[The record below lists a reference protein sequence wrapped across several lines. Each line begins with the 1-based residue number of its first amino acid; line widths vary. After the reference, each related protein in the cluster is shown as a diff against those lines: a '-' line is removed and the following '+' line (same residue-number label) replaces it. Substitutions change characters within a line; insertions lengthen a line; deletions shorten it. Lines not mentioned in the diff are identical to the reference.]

1 MSDKIEIDVE
11 AHDNASQVFRN
22 VSANIGKF
30 SVDTNSNLVRFNNT
44 LRSYNNT
51 MRGFNNTVERGM
63 LSAAK
68 AVLNFTKD
76 SIKAYA
82 DLERQHA
89 KTMGAMAADYNYNF
103 NGSTTSDQAKK
114 FSADSEALKQQ
125 AYKYGTVGVSGTGSL
140 YSPTQ
145 ISEAQTALVKAGI
158 KPNDIINTDA
168 LKNIVKFASGNDIDI
183 DTAVDFAVQL
193 GAQFKKKPA
202 EWGKMLDQVTYAANA
217 SIIDVPDII
226 QSMKYAGNMAS
237 GFDQPLSDI
246 LAALAVMGNAG
257 LKGSQAGTG
266 IQALFARGLSP
277 TGINTASKPPTSNVK
292 NVYNQFKNK
301 VSDKN
306 GNFLG
311 LENFTDVFDES
322 ISGLSD
328 VEKAWFVRKLFGM
341 FQQKAAL
348 ALGRTG
354 DDGKSLFGDMANN
367 IENNA
372 DGTDDTMYQLAMASL
387 GGQKTA
393 LSNAWT
399 GFKQGFGETLKPVVS
414 NAATQLLA
422 WMNNSGNYSF
432 DMESLRKS
440 IYASGDLIGK
450 KYGEQAKKLADNLGD
465 FLINSLEIGQAD
477 SPILSSTAK
486 GVLDIFSGD
495 FPGAMKEFSKGISD
509 TNTNI
514 KGLPDDLQKAAK
526 GVRNL
531 AIALEALYAL
541 NIGTRIAEAVTS
553 FIRLF
558 TSAKLTFSGA
568 ARINA
573 ASASVDAETLS
584 MNISSAN
591 ATISNFVGNCTT
603 MDVTAGIVNVY
614 GGNPG
619 NLGNPTGG
627 GGPTPVPPLPGNTP
641 NTPKLPGFGG
651 DGQIIVMP
659 GNGGGGKQLQLPGEV
674 AKPEAGLPST
684 SAKDA
689 IPSTGKILD
698 EPIESSAAAGAA
710 GAGAAARSAGGT
722 LGTVARFAG
731 LAGIVGLLMSLP
743 GSQDTQAINR
753 YNAAHPQTNA
763 AHSQTNQYVVSP
775 GNLSAA
781 LQSSLNKNA
790 KYNSNGMLNFASA
803 RTGLGINS
811 AVTGGTKQINTT
823 VTNPTNV
830 SVNNKAPVINVN
842 VKVNVAKDG
851 TTTQQV
857 IKDFSGVDN
866 FVYHNTTRTTGRS
879 IFPYFS

>member
-68 AVLNFTKD
+68 AVLSFTKD

-140 YSPTQ
+140 YSTTQ
-145 ISEAQTALVKAGI
+145 ISEAQTALVKAGV

-168 LKNIVKFASGNDIDI
+168 LASIVKFASGNDVDI
-183 DTAVDFAVQL
+183 GTAADFAVQL

-237 GFDQPLSDI
+237 GFNQPLSDI
-246 LAALAVMGNAG
+246 LAALAIMGNAG
-257 LKGSQAGTG
+257 LKGTQAGTG

-277 TGINTASKPPTSNVK
+277 TGITTASKPPTSNVK
-292 NVYNQFKNK
+292 NVYTQFKDK
-301 VSDKN
+301 VSDEN

-354 DDGKSLFGDMANN
+354 DDGKALFGDMADN

-387 GGQKTA
+387 GGQTAA

-450 KYGEQAKKLADNLGD
+450 KYGEQAQKLVNNLGD
-465 FLINSLEIGQAD
+465 FLIDALEIGQAD

-486 GVLDIFSGD
+486 GILDIFSGD
-495 FPGAMKEFSKGISD
+495 FPGAMKEFSKGVSD

-531 AIALEALYAL
+531 VIALEALYTL

-558 TSAKLTFSGA
+558 SSAKLTFSGSA
-568 ARINA
+568 KVSA
-573 ASASVDAETLS
+573 ASASVNAETLT

-591 ATISNFVGNCTT
+591 ATISNFVGSCTT

-614 GGNPG
+614 GGG
-619 NLGNPTGG
+619 TGGTGTGGSNPTGPT
-627 GGPTPVPPLPGNTP
+627 GPTGSLPGNSTSTP
-641 NTPKLPGFGG
+641 VLPGFGG
-651 DGQIIVMP
+651 KGQTIVLP
-659 GNGGGGKQLQLPGEV
+659 GNGGAGKQLQLPGEV
-674 AKPEAGLPST
+674 AKPEAGLPPIST
-684 SAKDA
+684 KDA

-698 EPIESSAAAGAA
+698 GPIESSAAGAA

-722 LGTVARFAG
+722 LGTVARFVGMAG
-731 LAGIVGLLMSLP
+731 NVGLLMGLT
-743 GSQDTQAINR
+743 GSQDTSAINK
-753 YNAAHPQTNA
+753 YNS
-763 AHSQTNQYVVSP
+763 AHSQTNQYVVNP
-775 GNLSAA
+775 ANIGTA

-790 KYNSNGMLNFASA
+790 KYGSNGMLNFAGA

-811 AVTGGTKQINTT
+811 AVTGGSKQINTT
-823 VTNPTNV
+823 VTNPTSVN
-830 SVNNKAPVINVN
+830 VNNKAPVINVN

-879 IFPYFS
+879 VFPFFS

>member
-68 AVLNFTKD
+68 AVLSFTKD

-114 FSADSEALKQQ
+114 FTADSEALKQQ

-145 ISEAQTALVKAGI
+145 ISEAQTALVKAGV

-168 LKNIVKFASGNDIDI
+168 LANIVKFASGNDIDI
-183 DTAVDFAVQL
+183 GTAVDFAVQL

-237 GFDQPLSDI
+237 GFNQPLSDI

-277 TGINTASKPPTSNVK
+277 TGITTASKPPTSNVK
-292 NVYNQFKNK
+292 NVYTQFKDK

-354 DDGKSLFGDMANN
+354 DDGKALFGDMADN

-387 GGQKTA
+387 GGQTA
-393 LSNAWT
+393 ALGNAWT

-450 KYGEQAKKLADNLGD
+450 KYGEQAQKLVDNLGD
-465 FLINSLEIGQAD
+465 FLIDALEIGQAD

-495 FPGAMKEFSKGISD
+495 FPGAMKEFSKGVSD

-514 KGLPDDLQKAAK
+514 KGLPDDLQKAAN

-541 NIGTRIAEAVTS
+541 NLVTRVSEAITS

-558 TSAKLTFSGA
+558 SSAKLTFSGSA
-568 ARINA
+568 KVSA
-573 ASASVDAETLS
+573 ASASVDAETLT

-591 ATISNFVGNCTT
+591 ATISNFVGSCTT

-614 GGNPG
+614 GGTG
-619 NLGNPTGG
+619 GTGDTGTGGSNPTG
-627 GGPTPVPPLPGNTP
+627 PTGSLPGNSTSTP
-641 NTPKLPGFGG
+641 VLPGFGG
-651 DGQIIVMP
+651 EGQTIVLP
-659 GNGGGGKQLQLPGEV
+659 GNGGTGKQLQLPGEV
-674 AKPEAGLPST
+674 AKPEAGLPPIST
-684 SAKDA
+684 KNA

-698 EPIESSAAAGAA
+698 EPIGPSAAADAA
-710 GAGAAARSAGGT
+710 GAGAAARSAGGMF
-722 LGTVARFAG
+722 GTVARFVGMAG
-731 LAGIVGLLMSLP
+731 NVGMLMGLT
-743 GSQDTQAINR
+743 GSQDTSAINK
-753 YNAAHPQTNA
+753 YNS
-763 AHSQTNQYVVSP
+763 AHSQTNQYVVNP
-775 GNLSAA
+775 ANIGAA

-790 KYNSNGMLNFASA
+790 KYTNNGMLNFAGA

-823 VTNPTNV
+823 VTNPTSVN
-830 SVNNKAPVINVN
+830 VNNKAPVINVN

-866 FVYHNTTRTTGRS
+866 FVYHNTTRTTGHS
-879 IFPYFS
+879 VFPFFS